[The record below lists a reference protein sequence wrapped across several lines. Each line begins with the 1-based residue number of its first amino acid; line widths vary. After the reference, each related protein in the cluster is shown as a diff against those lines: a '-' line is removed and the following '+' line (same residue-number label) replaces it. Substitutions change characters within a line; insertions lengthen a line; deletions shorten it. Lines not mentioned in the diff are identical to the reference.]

1 MNDLCLINR
10 FDKSIITISACNTIT
25 ITGDVEFVA
34 SGEEELILEI
44 NNSPC
49 LQGNTQR
56 LTKAKQDFTSPNI
69 FSCYPNP
76 FIDVINIYISLQK
89 EQKINISILD
99 MLGKQ
104 FFQKNANFSKGESL
118 VNINLSLLKPGTY
131 IIKLFNSNIN
141 ETFKIIKT
149 Y

>member
-1 MNDLCLINR
+1 MNNNENT
-10 FDKSIITISACNTIT
+10 TISACTEIV
-25 ITGDVEFVA
+25 IAGDVESIVD
-34 SGEEELILEI
+34 GEKELILEI

-99 MLGKQ
+99 MLGKKIFKIQ
-104 FFQKNANFSKGESL
+104 LIFQKGKA
-118 VNINLSLLKPGTY
+118 
-131 IIKLFNSNIN
+131 
-141 ETFKIIKT
+141 
-149 Y
+149 